1 MSFGYGV
8 PDLIFLNKLLIRVYD
23 AFFHKYNNAPR
34 QLRRFRD
41 KLDRCSD
48 SFKAQD
54 ESHLGQQYPGKEAF
68 EDALEECREF
78 INSRQS
84 VMLRKNGTA
93 TKESMVGMFQTG
105 KFAFERDYLESLSRE
120 LAQHQNDFTNFK
132 VDLKLDRILQLI
144 KTVLYFLQHTPAGNE
159 LSRTN
164 GTIGE
169 SRSIGEGG
177 EHAELH
183 ANIYRAIDSL
193 NDLLSSEEGHN
204 EQISGFK
211 HMAVVDRGSKPAGRS
226 EDFPDMKE
234 SFGPASSN
242 DAKLSNVPNDTL
254 LPTHASRQPLPSSSH
269 PCEVTINI
277 REIQLCATSYYID
290 SGPDI
295 RYRKLV
301 WLDSRQT
308 SVFEHKVPYK
318 CHPYTHHGLAERA
331 LEVSFLDD
339 QHLTVSP
346 TVEGLL
352 LGNPTYRFHVLS
364 EYKHFQS
371 SIRQRILL
379 DEYDVDK
386 ITMKHTQSYKVTYN
400 QRIQLWYS
408 SDKSSQAYLSFF
420 ARPYTKLKNYEMP
433 LRWFQRTVEAPSKR
447 MSVKISF
454 ALEPKDHCQ
463 KLFSNIDCR
472 SGEKGFATAFF
483 RKRNLTPTTLSANSL
498 PVKHR
503 YAPKEWIDKFGFIK
517 FVFGNI
523 SDRNKFI
530 KAFDSAH
537 ASSTAS
543 ITTATPPP

>member
-8 PDLIFLNKLLIRVYD
+8 SDLIVLNKILIRVYD

-34 QLRRFRD
+34 QLRRLRD
-41 KLDRCSD
+41 KLDRCSN
-48 SFKAQD
+48 SLKAQD
-54 ESHLGQQYPGKEAF
+54 ESHLGQQYPGQEAF
-68 EDALEECREF
+68 EDVLEECRVF

-93 TKESMVGMFQTG
+93 TRESMIGMFQTG
-105 KFAFERDYLESLSRE
+105 KFAFERDYLDSLSRE

-144 KTVLYFLQHTPAGNE
+144 ETVLYLLRHTPAGNE
-159 LSRTN
+159 SSRTN
-164 GTIGE
+164 GTIRE
-169 SRSIGEGG
+169 SRGIGEGG
-177 EHAELH
+177 EHAELQ

-193 NDLLSSEEGHN
+193 NDLLGSEEGN
-204 EQISGFK
+204 GEQMSDFK
-211 HMAVVDRGSKPAGRS
+211 HMAVVDSGSRPVGRS
-226 EDFPDMKE
+226 EDFPDMKK
-234 SFGPASSN
+234 SFGNASSN
-242 DAKLSNVPNDTL
+242 DAKLSNMPTDTL
-254 LPTHASRQPLPSSSH
+254 LPTQASRQPVLSSSH
-269 PCEVTINI
+269 PCEVTIDI
-277 REIQLCATSYYID
+277 REKQLCATSYYIEL
-290 SGPDI
+290 GPDI

-308 SVFEHKVPYK
+308 SILEHKVPYK
-318 CHPYTHHGLAERA
+318 CHPYTHNGVVERA

-352 LGNPTYRFHVLS
+352 LGKPTYRFHVLS
-364 EYKHFQS
+364 EYRHFQS

-386 ITMKHTQSYKVTYN
+386 ITMKQTQSYKVTYN

-408 SDKSSQAYLSFF
+408 SDDSAQAYISFF

-454 ALEPKDHCQ
+454 ALEPKEHCQ
-463 KLFSNIDCR
+463 KLPSNIDCR
-472 SGEKGFATAFF
+472 SGEKESATALF
-483 RKRNLTPTTLSANSL
+483 RKRNLTPTTSSANSL

-523 SDRNKFI
+523 SDRDKFI

-543 ITTATPPP
+543 ITTAPPLP